1 MSQQARASAPHRL
14 CGALL
19 SLFFATSLP
28 TAAQGAGEAAPAVAA
43 PAAKFAPEVYRARR
57 ERLMKRLGDGV
68 AVLYSRGEE
77 DRDGF
82 LQDSDFHYL
91 TGVEDPGAVLVL
103 SPSERVFKEWLFLKP
118 RDQDD
123 ERWTGERADI
133 GDALRL
139 ATGFER
145 ILRTTALNGRVVALL
160 RNTHTLHQINQA
172 GNLDGKAPERELY
185 GKLQAAIPEVSVKD
199 RTDLLPALR
208 SVKEPREL
216 EYMERAIAATL
227 AAHRVAA
234 RSIRPNVQE
243 NWVEGLIALEFRRAG
258 AVRPAFGSIV
268 GSGRNSTVLH
278 YPKHDQ
284 AIAPGSLVVVD
295 IGADY
300 GHYAADVTRT
310 YPADGQFTAEQ
321 RAIYEVVLRAQ
332 QAAMEMI
339 RPGVYYEDLHGKA
352 EQVIAEAG
360 YRDYFIHGLG
370 HFVGLEVH
378 DAGLYSKPLEAGMVI
393 TVEPGIYIPH
403 KALGVRIEDE
413 VLVTPK
419 GYRLMSGDVPRDPAA
434 IERLMRGN

>member
-1 MSQQARASAPHRL
+1 MQPPRALAQL
-14 CGALL
+14 IVCGALFL
-19 SLFFATSLP
+19 TAFA
-28 TAAQGAGEAAPAVAA
+28 AA
-43 PAAKFAPEVYRARR
+43 PAAAQEGTGAVPPGKFPPEVYRERR
-57 ERLMKRLGDGV
+57 QKLMQRLGGGV

-91 TGVEDPGAVLVL
+91 TGVDDPGAVLVL
-103 SPSERVFKEWLFLKP
+103 SPDERVYKEWLFLKP

-123 ERWTGERADI
+123 ERWHGERADI
-133 GDALRL
+133 GDALRK

-145 ILRTTALNGRVVALL
+145 ILRTTALNARMVALL
-160 RNTHTLHQINQA
+160 RNTRTLHQINQA
-172 GNLDGKAPERELY
+172 ELGKTAPERELY
-185 GKLQAAIPEVSVKD
+185 GKLQAAIPEIDVKD
-199 RTDLLPALR
+199 RTDLLPYLR
-208 SVKEPREL
+208 SVKEAREL
-216 EYMERAIAATL
+216 ERMERAVQATL
-227 AAHRVAA
+227 SAHRVAA
-234 RSIRPNVQE
+234 RAIRPNVQE
-243 NWVEGLIALEFRRAG
+243 NWVEGLIGLEFKRAG
-258 AVRPAFGSIV
+258 AVRPAFSSIV

-310 YPADGQFTAEQ
+310 YPADGTFTAEQ
-321 RAIYEVVLRAQ
+321 RAVYEVVLRAQ
-332 QAAMEMI
+332 QAAMDMI
-339 RPGVYYEDLHGKA
+339 RPGVYYEDLNRKA
-352 EQVIAEAG
+352 EQVIAAAG

-370 HFVGLEVH
+370 HFVGLDVH

-393 TVEPGIYIPH
+393 TVEPGIYIPQ

-419 GYRLMSGDVPRDPAA
+419 GHRLLSDGVPRDPAG
-434 IERLMRGN
+434 IEKLMRGE

>member
-1 MSQQARASAPHRL
+1 MKPPRALAQL
-14 CGALL
+14 IVCGAL
-19 SLFFATSLP
+19 FF
-28 TAAQGAGEAAPAVAA
+28 TAFAAA
-43 PAAKFAPEVYRARR
+43 PAAAQEGPGAVPPGKFPPEVYRERR
-57 ERLMKRLGDGV
+57 QKLMQRLGGGV

-91 TGVEDPGAVLVL
+91 TGVDDPGAVLVL
-103 SPSERVFKEWLFLKP
+103 SPGERVYKEWLFLKP

-123 ERWTGERADI
+123 ERWHGERADI
-133 GDALRL
+133 GDALRK

-145 ILRTTALNGRVVALL
+145 ILRTTALNGRMVALL
-160 RNTHTLHQINQA
+160 RNTRTLHQINQA
-172 GNLDGKAPERELY
+172 DLGTTAPERELY
-185 GKLQAAIPEVSVKD
+185 GKLQAAIPEISVRD
-199 RTDLLPALR
+199 RTDLLPYLR

-216 EYMERAIAATL
+216 ERMERAVAATL
-227 AAHRVAA
+227 SAQRVAA

-243 NWVEGLIALEFRRAG
+243 NWVEGLIGLEFKRAG
-258 AVRPAFGSIV
+258 AVRPAFSSIV

-310 YPADGQFTAEQ
+310 YPADGTFTAEQ
-321 RAIYEVVLRAQ
+321 RAIYDVVLRAQ
-332 QAAMEMI
+332 QAAIDMI
-339 RPGVYYEDLHGKA
+339 RPGVYYEDLNRKA
-352 EQVIAEAG
+352 EQVIAAAG

-370 HFVGLEVH
+370 HFVGLDVH

-393 TVEPGIYIPH
+393 TVEPGIYIPQ

-413 VLVTPK
+413 VLVTAK
-419 GYRLMSGDVPRDPAA
+419 GFRLLSDGVPRDAA
-434 IERLMRGN
+434 GIEKLMRSE

>member
-1 MSQQARASAPHRL
+1 MRPSGALAPL
-14 CGALL
+14 FCCGALL
-19 SLFFATSLP
+19 LSSPFL
-28 TAAQGAGEAAPAVAA
+28 TAAAA
-43 PAAKFAPEVYRARR
+43 PAAPDGAMPAGKFAPEVYRERR
-57 ERLMKRLGDGV
+57 EKLMKRLGDGV

-82 LQDSDFHYL
+82 VQDSDFHYL
-91 TGVEDPGAVLVL
+91 TGVDDPGAVLVL
-103 SPSERVFKEWLFLKP
+103 SPSERVYKEWLFLKP

-123 ERWTGERADI
+123 ERWHGERADI
-133 GDALRL
+133 GDALRK

-145 ILRTTALNGRVVALL
+145 ILRTTALNARLVALL
-160 RNTHTLHQINQA
+160 RNTRTLHQIHQPDL
-172 GNLDGKAPERELY
+172 GGSAPEKELY
-185 GKLQAAIPEVSVKD
+185 GKLQGAIPEVSVRN
-199 RTDLLPALR
+199 RTDLLPYLR

-216 EYMERAIAATL
+216 AYMERAVAATQS
-227 AAHRVAA
+227 AHRAAA
-234 RSIRPNVQE
+234 RAIRPNVQE
-243 NWVEGLIALEFRRAG
+243 NWVEGLVGLEFKRAG
-258 AVRPAFGSIV
+258 AVRPAFSSIV

-300 GHYAADVTRT
+300 GHYAADITRT
-310 YPADGQFTAEQ
+310 YPADGAFSPEQ

-332 QAAMEMI
+332 QAAMDMI
-339 RPGVYYEDLHGKA
+339 RPGVYYEDLNRKA

-370 HFVGLEVH
+370 HFVGLDVH

-419 GYRLMSGDVPRDPAA
+419 GYRLLSAGVPRDADGV
-434 IERLMRGN
+434 ERLMRGQ

>member
-1 MSQQARASAPHRL
+1 MSPSRALAQLFL
-14 CGALL
+14 CGFQLFLL
-19 SLFFATSLP
+19 SGPA
-28 TAAQGAGEAAPAVAA
+28 AAQDVPVAA
-43 PAAKFAPEVYRARR
+43 PAGDFPPEVYRERR
-57 ERLMKRLGDGV
+57 EKLMKRLGDGV

-91 TGVEDPGAVLVL
+91 TGVADPGAVLVL
-103 SPSERVFKEWLFLKP
+103 SPGERVYKEWLFLKP
-118 RDQDD
+118 RDPDD
-123 ERWTGERADI
+123 ERWHGERADI
-133 GDALRL
+133 GDALRK

-145 ILRTTALNGRVVALL
+145 ILRTTALNARMVALL

-172 GNLDGKAPERELY
+172 DLGKTAPERELY
-185 GKLQAAIPEVSVKD
+185 GKLSAAIPGVDIKD
-199 RTDLLPALR
+199 RTDLLPYLR

-216 EYMERAIAATL
+216 ERMERAVAATL
-227 AAHRVAA
+227 SAHRAAA
-234 RSIRPNVQE
+234 RAIRPNVQE
-243 NWVEGLIALEFRRAG
+243 NWVEGLIGLEFKRAG
-258 AVRPAFGSIV
+258 AVRPAFPSIV

-310 YPADGQFTAEQ
+310 YPADGRFTAEQ

-332 QAAMEMI
+332 QAAMDLI
-339 RPGVYYEDLHGKA
+339 RPGAYYEDLNRKA
-352 EQVIAEAG
+352 EQVIAAAG

-370 HFVGLEVH
+370 HFVGLDVH
-378 DAGLYSKPLEAGMVI
+378 DSGLYSKPLEAGMVI

-419 GYRLMSGDVPRDPAA
+419 GYRLLSGGVPRDPAQ
-434 IERLMRGN
+434 IEKLMRGP